1 MPDTPGPGPL
11 PYDSPKWDGIN
22 AGAEPQ
28 VWENPMWT
36 PGQAGLNPSVA
47 ADRLQPTE
55 ALRRVNLVQR
65 REGSLEVR
73 PGQALDVTIAGAIT
87 AVEELDNPQAGT
99 MERYAM
105 AGTTLYRGNTP
116 VDAGYAGT
124 PPTLLPFRPALS
136 GQPWLV
142 VADTAKIRQVQYG
155 GAAIA
160 LGLPPPS
167 VAAVP
172 AIADILTT
180 AICAFDSTASAGGS
194 SVAANWTLT
203 AGTTRPNED
212 GDAENADPPTAA
224 DVTGVSGAAVEFTM
238 VPGGAGS
245 GFYSV
250 MGISRTINLTQLQG
264 GGPSYPEA
272 SDDDIMHFWLRCDQP
287 HLLEEVRIYL
297 VCSGGFDPAIVPG
310 TDEAGLVNTD
320 AFVKAIRPHDFTNF
334 VELLQSGLGAGGDS
348 RDNAVVGNYLTD
360 PPLTGPGDNLAESS
374 DPYDPAGSDDLQTQ
388 TVPQLVPGRLAWS
401 EFGTIGRPVRRG
413 EFMRIGATPERGWDT
428 ITGLVIV
435 VVTNTNEEVKVAGD
449 DWFLTGGYA
458 LDSSPATNTAYDYRY
473 TNYHTVTGDEGNPS
487 PEQAPATFVEAL
499 RQRLKQTPPPY
510 GDAAVVQRFYR
521 RGGSLPDN
529 WYFVGANASDG
540 AEFVDDIA
548 DLAAAAADTVETD
561 NDQPV
566 STFDSAGT
574 TILAQPVPVVF
585 GPIAGKLYACGDPY
599 RPGHLY
605 ESKAGRPGSWPPDFV
620 TEVVAPSELLI
631 DGVEL
636 NGGGILWSRLRAFN
650 VLPSGSADVLTTTSE
665 IPGAPGLAQQ
675 KAWAKRDGIV
685 YYVARSG
692 IYRTG
697 GSTPE
702 LVTKKLRVV
711 FDASE
716 GTFNPLF
723 PPIDW
728 DAGAGHIRLEC
739 YQQQLHFVYTATD
752 ASRWYW
758 TIDLLRDELSVHTFA
773 NGVATPHV
781 DEGQQAVR
789 APSLIQGGTAGNLYT
804 WGGFSDAGTA
814 ISFLVQTGYL
824 DAGRAREDK
833 LLGDVVA
840 DVDLVGTLTLAIT
853 LNNGDIVNTPM
864 TVAALAGRTRYT
876 FDPFG
881 IIPQFARNISFTLSA
896 TAPTTSRPV
905 IYLLGASWASL
916 PDQTMKRATQWQ
928 PLGISE
934 QFVKGCTIVCET
946 GDAEIT
952 VYAEG
957 TRTGLGDPFLMDTLL
972 VRANGKRVLQFSWAT
987 QRAEQVRIR
996 PVTDCGPWRLFR
1008 IDWDHTPEPPRVGFW
1023 DTHAEQLA
1031 DQYCTGVDLDVN
1043 TFGADK
1049 QVQLFADDQPL
1060 LSPVTGTENWPLQA
1074 VDGRRWVH
1082 LTVYPPIRAHVFR
1095 ITSIDGLLGMLFS
1108 WKWQVQA
1115 EPSEQTNWNQN
1126 YSIEAA
1132 MNDKSIKGVVLECD
1146 TFDVE
1151 KTVRIEVDG
1160 VLHTALPVTADGRS
1174 VVNLTWEKTLG
1185 RVLRVIPSDNN
1196 PGRLYSHQW
1205 IFDEEPFQLQLW
1217 QTQRIDFGL
1226 RGRKAV
1232 WRMEVAYR
1240 SEFPVQLTM
1249 RFYNTDGVLL
1259 GTQLYALPE
1268 TDGRKAVRH
1277 VRFQSNA
1284 GWLYEFDWYV
1294 ADTDGFA
1301 LYRPETRLDVLPQ
1314 GGELTTVNPFGDDDL
1329 DKVRSLSRAR
1339 DIATASGGVRE

>member
-11 PYDSPKWDGIN
+11 PYDPPKWDGVN

-36 PGQAGLNPSVA
+36 PGQTGINPSVA
-47 ADRLQPTE
+47 ADKLQPTE

-65 REGSLEVR
+65 REGGLEVR
-73 PGQALDVTIAGAIT
+73 PGQSLTTTAAGGIT
-87 AVEELDNPQAGT
+87 AVEELDNPQASSY
-99 MERYAM
+99 ERYAM
-105 AGTTLYRGNTP
+105 GGTNLYRGGT
-116 VDAGYAGT
+116 VIDGSYSGT
-124 PPTLLPFRPALS
+124 PPTLLPFRPQLS
-136 GQPWLV
+136 GQPWMV
-142 VADTAKIRQVQYG
+142 VADTAKIRQVPFG
-155 GAAIA
+155 GSPIPLGIA
-160 LGLPPPS
+160 PPT
-167 VAAVP
+167 VAAAP
-172 AIADILTT
+172 EIADILTT
-180 AICAFDSTASAGGS
+180 SIAAFDASDGT
-194 SVAANWTLT
+194 VASNWSLN

-212 GDAENADPPTAA
+212 GDVEDSDPPTAA
-224 DVTGVSGAAVEFTM
+224 DITGISGAAVEFTL

-245 GFYSV
+245 GFYSSV
-250 MGISRTINLTQLQG
+250 SIAKPMNLNQLQG
-264 GGPSYPEA
+264 GGPAYPIPTN
-272 SDDDIMHFWLRCDQP
+272 DDIIHTWLRCDKP
-287 HLLEEVRIYL
+287 HLLEEIRLYF
-297 VCSGGFDPAIVPG
+297 VCSPSFVYTTIPG
-310 TDEAGLVNTD
+310 THETENAD
-320 AFVKAIRPHDFTNF
+320 AFVKTYRPHDFTGF
-334 VELLQSGLGAGGDS
+334 VELLQSGLAAGNVS
-348 RDNAVVGNYLTD
+348 RDNTVVGDFLN
-360 PPLTGPGDNLAESS
+360 PPEGPPQATELIETI
-374 DPYDPAGSDDLQTQ
+374 DPYNTSGIDATTTQ
-388 TVPQLVPGRLAWS
+388 VTEQLRPGRAAWS
-401 EFGTIGRPVRRG
+401 EFGSIGRPVRRG
-413 EFMRIGATPERGWDT
+413 EFMRIGGTEDVGWQNV
-428 ITGLVIV
+428 TGIFIVI
-435 VVTNTNEEVKVAGD
+435 VTNTNEEVKVACD

-529 WYFVGANASDG
+529 WYFVGDNGADG
-540 AEFVDDIA
+540 AEFVDEIG

-561 NDQPV
+561 NDQPI
-566 STFDSAGT
+566 STFTDAGVT
-574 TILAQPVPVVF
+574 VLAQPVPVMF
-585 GPIAGKLYACGDPY
+585 GPINGVLFACGDPY

-605 ESKAGRPGSWPPDFV
+605 RSKAGRPGSWPPDFV

-650 VLPSGSADVLTTTSE
+650 VLPNISQDGDTATSE
-665 IPGAPGLAQQ
+665 IPGAPGLAQR
-675 KAWAKRDGIV
+675 KAWAKRDGVV

-702 LVTKKLRVV
+702 EVTKKLRVL
-711 FDASE
+711 FEASE
-716 GTFNPLF
+716 GTFNPLY

-739 YQQQLHFVYTATD
+739 YQHQLHFVYTATD
-752 ASRWYW
+752 ATRWYW
-758 TIDLLRDELSVHTFA
+758 IIDLLRDELSVHVFQ
-773 NGVATPHV
+773 NGVSCPHM

-789 APSLIQGGTAGNLYT
+789 APSLIQGGSSGNLYT
-804 WGGFSDAGTA
+804 WGGFTDAGTA
-814 ISFLVQTGYL
+814 IPYLVQTGYL

-833 LLGDVVA
+833 LLGDVVM
-840 DVDLVGTLTLAIT
+840 DVAGTGTLSLQIL
-853 LNNGDIVNTPM
+853 LNNGDVTNTAM
-864 TVAALAGRTRYT
+864 TVAGVATRTRFT

-881 IIPQFARNISFTLSA
+881 IVPQFARNLSFIISS
-896 TAPTTSRPV
+896 TAPTDSRPI

-946 GDAEIT
+946 GDVPIT

-957 TRTGLGDPFLMDTLL
+957 TRTGLGDPFLMDTLT

-987 QRAEQVRIR
+987 MRAEQVRIR

-1023 DTHAEQLA
+1023 DTHAEQLG
-1031 DQYCTGVDLDVN
+1031 DQYFTGVDLDVN
-1043 TFGADK
+1043 TFGVEK
-1049 QVQLFADDQPL
+1049 QVQIYVDNIL
-1060 LSPVTGTENWPLQA
+1060 LVDPVSSTTNFTLSA

-1082 LTVYPPIRAHVFR
+1082 LTFNALVPIRGHVVR
-1095 ITSIDGLLGMLFS
+1095 ITSIDGVLGMLFA
-1108 WKWQVQA
+1108 WKWQAQA

-1132 MNDKSIKGVVLECD
+1132 MNDKSIKGVILECD
-1146 TFDVE
+1146 TFGQE
-1151 KTVRIEVDG
+1151 KSIRIEVDQ
-1160 VLHTALPVTADGRS
+1160 VLHTLLPVIADGRS
-1174 VVNLTWEKTLG
+1174 VVNLTWQKTLG
-1185 RVLRVIPSDNN
+1185 RVLRLYPVDNF
-1196 PGRLYSHQW
+1196 PGRLYGDPQW
-1205 IFDEEPFQLQLW
+1205 IFDEEPYQLQLW

-1232 WRMEVAYR
+1232 WRLEVAYR
-1240 SEFPVQLTM
+1240 SEFPVDFTM
-1249 RFYNTDGVLL
+1249 RYYNTAGVLL
-1259 GTQLYALPE
+1259 GTQLYTLPE
-1268 TDGRKAVRH
+1268 TDGEKAIKH

-1284 GWLYEFDWYV
+1284 GWLYEFDWSV
-1294 ADTDGFA
+1294 DDAEGFA

-1314 GGELTTVNPFGDDDL
+1314 GGELQTVNPFGDDDL

-1339 DIATASGGVRE
+1339 DIATASGGIRQ